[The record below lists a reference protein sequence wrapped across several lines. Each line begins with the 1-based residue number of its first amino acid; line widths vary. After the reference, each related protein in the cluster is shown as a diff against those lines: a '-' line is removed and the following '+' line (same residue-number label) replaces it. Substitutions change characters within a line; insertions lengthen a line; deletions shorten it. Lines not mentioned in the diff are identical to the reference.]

1 MLVPAPLAP
10 LVRPLPDAIQGA
22 TQVVVP
28 TGLRAL
34 FLAGLAGPAP
44 LVGLVATEAEAEEL
58 FDDLRLFSS
67 VGYLLPAWETF
78 PFEHIS
84 PTSLAMARRAE
95 ARQALGKPGNI
106 VVASVRAAT
115 QRVSP
120 SSMAP
125 LEIAVGDEIDL
136 SDTAREL
143 VGLGY
148 VRIDRVEGRG
158 EFAIRGGILDLF
170 AAQAETPVRIELVGD
185 AVESVR
191 GFEVGTQRS
200 STEVPGVFAY
210 PARELRPQAS
220 VIDAARA
227 RAVTDTWAASTWER
241 FTQGV
246 FFAGMESW
254 LPWLAPAV
262 GALGGA
268 RVVVFD
274 PGRCHDR
281 SEELVKEEAELAAV
295 LAPTWGD
302 APPPTAEHP
311 TLYLELEA
319 ALSKAETI
327 QAPALASH
335 PDQLGLEVGGL
346 DAVPGDAASVAA
358 AITRWRGKGVE
369 VVVAMDGAAAA
380 NRVTRALA
388 EEGLVLPSREALEKV
403 ESAVL
408 PIGIHHGFLSTMLG
422 LAVLGETEIAGR
434 RRSHRRIRG
443 IPGGRRTDY
452 RDLKS
457 GDYVIHHRHGIGQF
471 EGLTTEQMSGVERD
485 YLLISYA
492 GGDRLYVPTDQLA
505 AVRRYTGGE
514 APRLSRMGGA
524 DWESTRGK
532 VRRALAVVAQR
543 VVELHRERARASGHP
558 FAPDSPWQAE
568 FEAGFPFEETPDQI
582 TAIAGVKGDMESP
595 RPMDRLIFGDVGF
608 GKTEVAIRAA
618 FKAIEGGRQVAVLV
632 PTTLLAQQHFQT
644 FRDRFAPYPVEVA
657 MLSRFLTSR
666 EQREVIARLEVGTC
680 DLVVGTH
687 RLLGEDVSFAK
698 LGLVVVDEEHRFGVN
713 AKDRLKEL
721 TTSVDMLTLTATPI
735 PRTLEM
741 ALSGLREVSRIRTP
755 PQDRQPVLTYVG
767 PYQEQSV
774 AAAIRRELLREG
786 QVFYVHN
793 RVLSIDNAF
802 ERLRTLVPDARF
814 AIAHGQL
821 SEGELEQVMFDF
833 WNREY
838 DVLVATTIIESGLDL
853 PSVNTLIVERA
864 ELLGL
869 AQLYQLRGR
878 VGRSH
883 QRAYAYLFHS
893 PEQRLSEEAYR
904 RLAAVGEHTE
914 LGSGLELALRD
925 LEIRGAGS
933 ILGEVQAGHLEA
945 VGLDL
950 YTELVAEAVDEM
962 RGNRRP
968 EPVASEVRIEVAVN
982 AHLPDD
988 YVTNQS
994 ARLEAY
1000 RRLAAAETEAEVDD
1014 VVAEWLD
1021 RYGPLPTQAE
1031 ELAGVAKLRVEAL
1044 RIGLTEVIQLRQE
1057 VKLSPV
1063 ALSAAEEVRFSRLAP
1078 RGVVRDVVMYVPTGP
1093 GPVLAWLTSFLRS
1106 MWPA

>member
-1 MLVPAPLAP
+1 VPAPLAP
-10 LVRPLPDAIQGA
+10 LVRPLPDAILGA
-22 TQVVVP
+22 PQVVVP

-34 FLAGLAGPAP
+34 FLAGLVSQASTS

-67 VGYLLPAWETF
+67 DVYLLPAWETF

-84 PTSLAMARRAE
+84 PTALVMAKRAE
-95 ARQALGKPGNI
+95 ARHALGVPSNI

-120 SSMAP
+120 SSMTP
-125 LEIAVGDEIDL
+125 LEFSVGDDIDL

-170 AAQAETPVRIELVGD
+170 PAQAEAPVRIELLGD

-191 GFEVGTQRS
+191 HFEVGTQRS
-200 STEVPGVFAY
+200 GTQQHGVLAY
-210 PARELRPQAS
+210 PARELRPQAE
-220 VIDAARA
+220 VIEAARA
-227 RAVTDTWAASTWER
+227 RAETDTWAASTWER

-246 FFAGMESW
+246 FFGGMESW

-262 GALGGA
+262 GALGRA

-281 SEELVKEEAELAAV
+281 SQELVKEEAELAAV

-302 APPPTAEHP
+302 APPQNAEHP
-311 TLYLELEA
+311 TLYLELDA
-319 ALSKAETI
+319 ALSETSAI
-327 QAPALASH
+327 EAPSLASH
-335 PDQLGLEVGGL
+335 PDQLGLEVRGL
-346 DAVPGDAASVAA
+346 DAVAGDATSVAA
-358 AITRWRGKGVE
+358 AITRWRGKRVE
-369 VVVAMDGAAAA
+369 IVVAMDGAAAA
-380 NRVTRALA
+380 DRVTRALA
-388 EEGLVLPSREALEKV
+388 EEGVVLPRREALEKI

-408 PIGIHHGFLSTMLG
+408 PVGIHHGFLAPSLG
-422 LAVLGETEIAGR
+422 LAVLGEAEIAGR
-434 RRSHRRIRG
+434 RRSHRRTRG
-443 IPGGRRTDY
+443 TPGGRRADY
-452 RDLKS
+452 RDLKP
-457 GDYVIHHRHGIGQF
+457 GDYVIHHRHGIGRF
-471 EGLTTEQMSGVERD
+471 EGLTTEEMSGIERD

-492 GGDRLYVPTDQLA
+492 AGDRLYVPTDQLA

-532 VRRALAVVAQR
+532 VRRSLAVVAQR
-543 VVELHRERARASGHP
+543 VVELHQQRARASGHP

-582 TAIAGVKGDMESP
+582 AAIAAAKRDMESP

-618 FKAIEGGRQVAVLV
+618 FKAIEGGRQAAVLV

-666 EQREVIARLEVGTC
+666 EQKEVIAGLSTGTV

-698 LGLVVVDEEHRFGVN
+698 LGLVVVDEEHRFGVT

-774 AAAIRRELLREG
+774 VAAIRRELLREG

-793 RVLSIDNAF
+793 RVLSIDNAL
-802 ERLRTLVPDARF
+802 ERLRSLVPDARI

-853 PSVNTLIVERA
+853 PSVNTLIVERS

-883 QRAYAYLFHS
+883 HRAYAYLFHS

-904 RLAAVGEHTE
+904 RLQAVGEHTE

-950 YTELVAEAVDEM
+950 YTELVAEAVDEL
-962 RGNRRP
+962 RGNRQP
-968 EPVASEVRIEVAVN
+968 EPAASEVRIEVAVN
-982 AHLPDD
+982 AHLPED
-988 YVTNQS
+988 YVSSQA

-1000 RRLAAAETEAEVDD
+1000 RRLAAAQNATEVDD
-1014 VVAEWLD
+1014 VVAEWID

-1044 RIGLTEVIQLRQE
+1044 RIGLSEVIQLREE

-1063 ALSAAEEVRFSRLAP
+1063 ALLASDEVRLSRLAP
-1078 RGVVRDVVMYVPTGP
+1078 RGVVRGTVMYVPTGP
-1093 GPVLAWLTSFLRS
+1093 GPVLTWLTSFLRS
-1106 MWPA
+1106 MWPS